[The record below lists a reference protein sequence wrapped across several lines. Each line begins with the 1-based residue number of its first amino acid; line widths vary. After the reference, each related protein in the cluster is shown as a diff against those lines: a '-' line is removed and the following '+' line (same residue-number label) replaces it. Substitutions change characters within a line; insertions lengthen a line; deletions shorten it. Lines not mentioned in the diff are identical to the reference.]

1 MNEEQDLLIRKIEQ
15 QLENLMPLDDDLSV
29 QYEYDLYDEDGEP
42 IVELFTEDLL
52 EEILE
57 HINSIETN
65 Q

>member
-1 MNEEQDLLIRKIEQ
+1 MTEEQDLLIRKIEQ
-15 QLENLMPLDDDLSV
+15 QLENLMPLDHDLSV
-29 QYEYDLYDEDGEP
+29 KYEYDLYDDDGEP

-52 EEILE
+52 EEVLE

>member
-1 MNEEQDLLIRKIEQ
+1 MTEEQDLLIRKIEQ
-15 QLENLMPLDDDLSV
+15 QLENLMPLDHDLSV

-57 HINSIETN
+57 HINSIESN

>member
-1 MNEEQDLLIRKIEQ
+1 MTEEQDLLIRKIEQ
-15 QLENLMPLDDDLSV
+15 QLENLMPLDHDLSV

-57 HINSIETN
+57 NINSIESN

>member
-1 MNEEQDLLIRKIEQ
+1 MTEEQDLLIRKIEQ
-15 QLENLMPLDDDLSV
+15 QLENLMPLDHDLSV

>member
-1 MNEEQDLLIRKIEQ
+1 MTEEQDLLIRKIEQ

-57 HINSIETN
+57 HINSIESN
-65 Q
+65 

>member
-1 MNEEQDLLIRKIEQ
+1 MTEEQDLLIRKIEQ
-15 QLENLMPLDDDLSV
+15 QLENLMPLDHDLSV

-65 Q
+65 K

>member
-1 MNEEQDLLIRKIEQ
+1 MTEEQDLLIRKIEQ